1 MSVVLDNLNNVLK
14 GVLENKDR
22 MNIAIK
28 QAEVIGNTVSPDVQT
43 AIDLLVETFSSNV
56 QQIGQIIGSQ
66 LQLKTMRRTS
76 VEVDVLVAGLQT
88 LIAKEELLSATQTQ
102 MEVNAQPQAPLSNAA
117 GSSELPAAND
127 AAPASPA
134 AIAPGDSQ
142 SGLPEAPGSQIDG
155 ASGS

>member
-28 QAEVIGNTVSPDVQT
+28 QAEVIGNTVSTDVQA

-88 LIAKEELLSATQTQ
+88 LIAKEELLDATQTQ

-127 AAPASPA
+127 AAPATPA
-134 AIAPGDSQ
+134 AVAS
-142 SGLPEAPGSQIDG
+142 EAPADG
-155 ASGS
+155 VQSAPSA